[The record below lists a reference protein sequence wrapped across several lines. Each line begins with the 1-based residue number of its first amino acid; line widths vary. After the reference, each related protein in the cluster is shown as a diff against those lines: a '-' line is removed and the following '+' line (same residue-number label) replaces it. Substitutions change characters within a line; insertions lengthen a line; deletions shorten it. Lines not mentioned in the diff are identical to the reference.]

1 MYLLGNGVMKLWIT
15 NLEIRM
21 EWYNSRLLCSN
32 FNNTKGML
40 CAVNIPSTN
49 LPTSIAEYVATRWY
63 RAPEILL
70 ASHRY
75 TKGVDMWSLGCIL
88 GEMLLGKPIFPGSST
103 INQIER
109 IISCIP
115 QPTHED
121 ILSIKSNYGS
131 SILDKV
137 RNWWKFCFCC
147 CCSTV
152 WRSVAQE
159 IRLGTFSHSH
169 KSKCTFLQANVRP
182 KKQLEDLIPGA
193 DPVAMDLMKRLLQF
207 NPIKRITAEEAL
219 RHPYV
224 RRFHNPADEISIGH
238 DVMPPVND
246 DVQLSVT
253 EYRNKLYDVSCT
265 QKIINSFLQSS

>member
-1 MYLLGNGVMKLWIT
+1 MPCKQIPENQIKHLVEAKSLSSSISLLQLILKFENCQL
-15 NLEIRM
+15 
-21 EWYNSRLLCSN
+21 
-32 FNNTKGML
+32 
-40 CAVNIPSTN
+40 
-49 LPTSIAEYVATRWY
+49 LPTEYVATRWY

-137 RNWWKFCFCC
+137 R
-147 CCSTV
+147 CSVVDTRTV
-152 WRSVAQE
+152 
-159 IRLGTFSHSH
+159 
-169 KSKCTFLQANVRP
+169 
-182 KKQLEDLIPGA
+182 
-193 DPVAMDLMKRLLQF
+193 
-207 NPIKRITAEEAL
+207 
-219 RHPYV
+219 
-224 RRFHNPADEISIGH
+224 
-238 DVMPPVND
+238 
-246 DVQLSVT
+246 
-253 EYRNKLYDVSCT
+253 
-265 QKIINSFLQSS
+265 

>member
-1 MYLLGNGVMKLWIT
+1 MLLAIT
-15 NLEIRM
+15 SWTLQG
-21 EWYNSRLLCSN
+21 SR
-32 FNNTKGML
+32 F
-40 CAVNIPSTN
+40 
-49 LPTSIAEYVATRWY
+49 LPPEYVATRWY

-137 RNWWKFCFCC
+137 RSLRSWGLKRIWCFSANLFLLLVMVRGNSTRVDIPVLKIPEGVYVYILRTARLFFSYVCKHRQFDFLVIGCHRFSENYRSTRFVTERIWNVKFP
-147 CCSTV
+147 TDAQV
-152 WRSVAQE
+152 WYSVFWSIWE
-159 IRLGTFSHSH
+159 R
-169 KSKCTFLQANVRP
+169 KWRV
-182 KKQLEDLIPGA
+182 QLIAVLVHII
-193 DPVAMDLMKRLLQF
+193 LQF
-207 NPIKRITAEEAL
+207 NLFLNSI
-219 RHPYV
+219 
-224 RRFHNPADEISIGH
+224 FH
-238 DVMPPVND
+238 
-246 DVQLSVT
+246 
-253 EYRNKLYDVSCT
+253 
-265 QKIINSFLQSS
+265 